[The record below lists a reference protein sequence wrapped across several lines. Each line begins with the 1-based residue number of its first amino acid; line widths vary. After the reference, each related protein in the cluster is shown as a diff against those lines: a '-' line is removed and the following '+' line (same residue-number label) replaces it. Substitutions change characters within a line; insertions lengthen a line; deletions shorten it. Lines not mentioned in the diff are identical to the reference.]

1 MTLHCKRR
9 HSCFADLRDASS
21 KLRSRL
27 AQITVAIGMLVVVGC
42 NPEVDKAANDNASDT
57 AFSITS
63 ADAMRDPNLRSAAAD
78 SSAAQAAAE
87 AAEAAEAQATPSS
100 PAGELAIGDPNPGL
114 RLAKFVKGDEVTAPL
129 KDDVTVVEFWATW
142 CGPCRAGMPHISEL
156 QREYGDKVRFIG
168 VTREDEDVVT
178 DFLGSVAPGGKT
190 WDEVIDYR
198 LALDDGSWTN
208 NAYMR
213 AANQNGIPCA
223 FIVGQDG
230 IVEWIG
236 HPGSIDQPLKQI
248 VDGSWDRQAAVA
260 EFKQQAMFDKYA
272 QKLNGMLRSGNFD
285 AALSLLDEMEES
297 SGGKSMP
304 LLNNRLMI
312 LMMADRAEEASSV
325 RGELIEAAWDDAT
338 VLNGVA
344 WETATADN
352 ATDLELAL
360 KAAKR
365 ASEIRED
372 KDAAILDTLARCHYE
387 LGQLDEAI
395 KVQQKAV
402 DLDSNRQE
410 ITEALKRYQD
420 EKAAADSN

>member
-9 HSCFADLRDASS
+9 QSYLADLRDASF
-21 KLRSRL
+21 KLSSRFAFFL
-27 AQITVAIGMLVVVGC
+27 LAIGLLVVVGC
-42 NPEVDKAANDNASDT
+42 NAEVEQAANGNASDP
-57 AFSITS
+57 AFSITP
-63 ADAMRDPNLRSAAAD
+63 ADAMKDPKLRSAAAD

-87 AAEAAEAQATPSS
+87 AAEAAAAQLTPKS
-100 PAGELAIGDPNPGL
+100 PAGELTIGDPNPGL
-114 RLAKFVKGDEVTAPL
+114 RLAKFVKGEEVTAPL

-156 QREYGDKVRFIG
+156 QSEYGDKVRFIG
-168 VTREDEDVVT
+168 VTNEDEAVVT
-178 DFLGSVAPGGKT
+178 KFLGSAGPGGKT

-198 LALDDGSWTN
+198 LALDDGGWTN

-223 FIVGQDG
+223 FIVGREG
-230 IVEWIG
+230 VVEWIG
-236 HPGSIDQPLKQI
+236 HPAGIDQPLKQI
-248 VDGSWDRQAAVA
+248 VNGNWDRQAAVA
-260 EFKQQAMFDKYA
+260 EFKQQAMLDKYA
-272 QKLNGMLRSGNFD
+272 QKLSGMLRSGNFD
-285 AALSLLDEMEES
+285 AALTLLDEMEQS

-304 LLNNRLMI
+304 LLSNRLMI

-325 RGELIEAAWDDAT
+325 RSELIEAAWDDAT

-344 WETATADN
+344 WETATAEN
-352 ATDLELAL
+352 PTDLNLAL

-365 ASEIRED
+365 ASEISEG

-395 KVQQKAV
+395 DVQQKAV
-402 DLDSNRQE
+402 DLASNMQDVA
-410 ITEALKRYQD
+410 EALKRYKD
-420 EKAAADSN
+420 EKAAAESN

>member
-1 MTLHCKRR
+1 
-9 HSCFADLRDASS
+9 
-21 KLRSRL
+21 
-27 AQITVAIGMLVVVGC
+27 MLVVVGC

-57 AFSITS
+57 AFSITP

-78 SSAAQAAAE
+78 SSAAQA

-178 DFLGSVAPGGKT
+178 KFLGSVAPGGKT

-420 EKAAADSN
+420 EKAAADSK

>member
-1 MTLHCKRR
+1 M
-9 HSCFADLRDASS
+9 
-21 KLRSRL
+21 
-27 AQITVAIGMLVVVGC
+27 VGC
-42 NPEVDKAANDNASDT
+42 NAEVDQAANGNASDA
-57 AFSITS
+57 AFSITP
-63 ADAMRDPNLRSAAAD
+63 ADAMKDPNLRSAAAD

-87 AAEAAEAQATPSS
+87 AQATPSS
-100 PAGELAIGDPNPGL
+100 PAGELSIGDPNPGL

-168 VTREDEDVVT
+168 VTKEDEDVVT
-178 DFLGSVAPGGKT
+178 KFLGSVAPGGKT

-223 FIVGQDG
+223 FIVGRDG

-236 HPGSIDQPLKQI
+236 HPGSIDQPLQQI

-402 DLDSNRQE
+402 DLDSNMQE

>member
-9 HSCFADLRDASS
+9 HSRFADLRDASS

-27 AQITVAIGMLVVVGC
+27 AYLPLAIGMLVVVGC

-57 AFSITS
+57 AFSITP

-78 SSAAQAAAE
+78 SSAAQA

-178 DFLGSVAPGGKT
+178 KFLGSVAPGGKT

-297 SGGKSMP
+297 SGGRSMP

>member
-9 HSCFADLRDASS
+9 HFCFADLRDASS
-21 KLRSRL
+21 KLSSRL
-27 AQITVAIGMLVVVGC
+27 AFVPLALGMLVVVGC
-42 NPEVDKAANDNASDT
+42 NPEVDQAANDNASDP
-57 AFSITS
+57 AFSIS
-63 ADAMRDPNLRSAAAD
+63 PADAMNDPKLRSAAAD

-87 AAEAAEAQATPSS
+87 AAATQSTPNS
-100 PAGELAIGDPNPGL
+100 PVGELSIGDPNPGL
-114 RLAKFVKGDEVTAPL
+114 QLAKFVKGDEVTAPL

-168 VTREDEDVVT
+168 VTKEDEDVVT
-178 DFLGSVAPGGKT
+178 KFLGSVAPGGKT

-223 FIVGQDG
+223 FIVGRDG

-325 RGELIEAAWDDAT
+325 RGELIEAAWDDAI

-365 ASEIRED
+365 ASEIREN

-402 DLDSNRQE
+402 DLDSNMQE
-410 ITEALKRYQD
+410 ITEALKRYQE

>member
-57 AFSITS
+57 AFSITP

-178 DFLGSVAPGGKT
+178 KFLGSVAPGGKT

-297 SGGKSMP
+297 SGGRSMP

-402 DLDSNRQE
+402 DLDSNMQE

>member
-78 SSAAQAAAE
+78 SSAAQA

-178 DFLGSVAPGGKT
+178 KFLGSVAPGGKT

>member
-9 HSCFADLRDASS
+9 HFCFADLRDASS
-21 KLRSRL
+21 KLRSRFACL
-27 AQITVAIGMLVVVGC
+27 PVVIGLLVMVGC
-42 NPEVDKAANDNASDT
+42 NAEVDQAANGNASDA
-57 AFSITS
+57 AFSITP
-63 ADAMRDPNLRSAAAD
+63 ADAMKDPNLRSAAAD

-87 AAEAAEAQATPSS
+87 AQATPSS
-100 PAGELAIGDPNPGL
+100 PAGELTIGDPNPGL

-168 VTREDEDVVT
+168 VTKEDEGVVT
-178 DFLGSVAPGGKT
+178 EFLGSVAPGGKT

-223 FIVGQDG
+223 FIVGRDG

-236 HPGSIDQPLKQI
+236 HPGSIDQPLQQI

-402 DLDSNRQE
+402 DLDSNMQE

>member
-1 MTLHCKRR
+1 M
-9 HSCFADLRDASS
+9 
-21 KLRSRL
+21 
-27 AQITVAIGMLVVVGC
+27 VGC
-42 NPEVDKAANDNASDT
+42 NAEVDQAANGNASDA
-57 AFSITS
+57 AFSITP

-87 AAEAAEAQATPSS
+87 AQATPSS
-100 PAGELAIGDPNPGL
+100 PAGELTIGDPNPGL

-168 VTREDEDVVT
+168 VTKEDEGVVT
-178 DFLGSVAPGGKT
+178 EFLGSVAPGGKT

-223 FIVGQDG
+223 FIVGRDG

-236 HPGSIDQPLKQI
+236 HPGSIDQPLQQI

-402 DLDSNRQE
+402 DLDSNMQE

>member
-1 MTLHCKRR
+1 M
-9 HSCFADLRDASS
+9 
-21 KLRSRL
+21 
-27 AQITVAIGMLVVVGC
+27 VGC
-42 NPEVDKAANDNASDT
+42 NAEVDQAANGNASDA
-57 AFSITS
+57 AFSITPE
-63 ADAMRDPNLRSAAAD
+63 DAMKDPNLRAAAAD
-78 SSAAQAAAE
+78 SSAAGRLLLRLKQRRAR
-87 AAEAAEAQATPSS
+87 QQVSFR
-100 PAGELAIGDPNPGL
+100 LVIRIPGS

-168 VTREDEDVVT
+168 VTKEDEDVVT
-178 DFLGSVAPGGKT
+178 KFLGSVAPGGKT

-223 FIVGQDG
+223 FIVGRDG

-236 HPGSIDQPLKQI
+236 HPGSIDQPLQQI

-402 DLDSNRQE
+402 DLDSNMQE

>member
-1 MTLHCKRR
+1 MTFHCKRP
-9 HSCFADLRDASS
+9 HFCFVELRDAFSDRR
-21 KLRSRL
+21 LRFAYLPL
-27 AQITVAIGMLVVVGC
+27 AICLLVVVGC
-42 NPEVDKAANDNASDT
+42 NADVDQSANDNASDA
-57 AFSITS
+57 AFSITP
-63 ADAMRDPNLRSAAAD
+63 ADAMNDPKLRSAAAD

-87 AAEAAEAQATPSS
+87 AAAAKSTPSS
-100 PAGELAIGDPNPGL
+100 PAGELTIGDPNPGL
-114 RLAKFVKGDEVTAPL
+114 RLAKFVKGDEVKAPL
-129 KDDVTVVEFWATW
+129 KDNVTVVEFWATW

-168 VTREDEDVVT
+168 VTREDEAVVT
-178 DFLGSVAPGGKT
+178 KFLGSVGPGGKT

-198 LALDDGSWTN
+198 LALDDGGWTN

-223 FIVGQDG
+223 FIVGRDG
-230 IVEWIG
+230 AVEWIG
-236 HPGSIDQPLKQI
+236 HPAGIDQPLKQI

-285 AALSLLDEMEES
+285 AALSLLNEMEES

-325 RGELIEAAWDDAT
+325 RSELIEAAWDDAS

-352 ATDLELAL
+352 ATDLDLAL

-402 DLDSNRQE
+402 DLDSNMQE
-410 ITEALKRYQD
+410 IAEALKRYQD

>member
-1 MTLHCKRR
+1 
-9 HSCFADLRDASS
+9 
-21 KLRSRL
+21 
-27 AQITVAIGMLVVVGC
+27 MLVVVGC

-57 AFSITS
+57 AFSITP

-78 SSAAQAAAE
+78 SSAAQA

-178 DFLGSVAPGGKT
+178 KFLGSVAPGGKT

>member
-57 AFSITS
+57 AFSITP

-78 SSAAQAAAE
+78 SSAAQA

-178 DFLGSVAPGGKT
+178 KFLGSVAPGGKT

-198 LALDDGSWTN
+198 LALDDGNWTN

-420 EKAAADSN
+420 EKAAADSK

>member
-1 MTLHCKRR
+1 
-9 HSCFADLRDASS
+9 
-21 KLRSRL
+21 
-27 AQITVAIGMLVVVGC
+27 MLVVVGC

-57 AFSITS
+57 AFSITP

-78 SSAAQAAAE
+78 SSAAQA

-114 RLAKFVKGDEVTAPL
+114 RLAKFVKGDEVKAPL
-129 KDDVTVVEFWATW
+129 KDSVTVVEFWATW

-168 VTREDEDVVT
+168 VTREDEAVVT
-178 DFLGSVAPGGKT
+178 KFLGSVGPGGKT

-198 LALDDGSWTN
+198 LALDDGGWTN

-223 FIVGQDG
+223 FIVGRDG
-230 IVEWIG
+230 AVEWIG
-236 HPGSIDQPLKQI
+236 HPAGIDQPLKQI

-285 AALSLLDEMEES
+285 AALSLLNEMEES

-325 RGELIEAAWDDAT
+325 RSELIEAAWDDAS

-352 ATDLELAL
+352 ATDLDLAL

-402 DLDSNRQE
+402 DLDSNMQE
-410 ITEALKRYQD
+410 IAEALKRYQD

>member
-1 MTLHCKRR
+1 M
-9 HSCFADLRDASS
+9 
-21 KLRSRL
+21 
-27 AQITVAIGMLVVVGC
+27 VGC
-42 NPEVDKAANDNASDT
+42 NAEVDQAANGNASDA
-57 AFSITS
+57 AFSITP
-63 ADAMRDPNLRSAAAD
+63 ADAMKDPNLRSAAAD

-87 AAEAAEAQATPSS
+87 AQATPSS
-100 PAGELAIGDPNPGL
+100 PAGELTIGDPNPGL

-168 VTREDEDVVT
+168 VTKEDEGVVT
-178 DFLGSVAPGGKT
+178 EFLGSVAPGGKT

-387 LGQLDEAI
+387 MGQLDEAI

-402 DLDSNRQE
+402 DLDSNMQE

>member
-57 AFSITS
+57 AFSITP

-78 SSAAQAAAE
+78 SSAAQA

-178 DFLGSVAPGGKT
+178 KFLGSVAPGGKT

-402 DLDSNRQE
+402 DLDSNMQQ
-410 ITEALKRYQD
+410 ITAALKKYQD

>member
-1 MTLHCKRR
+1 MTLQCKRR
-9 HSCFADLRDASS
+9 QPCLADLRNASFRLS
-21 KLRSRL
+21 SRVAYL
-27 AQITVAIGMLVVVGC
+27 PLAIGLLVVVGC
-42 NPEVDKAANDNASDT
+42 NAEVEQAASGNASDA
-57 AFSITS
+57 AFSITP
-63 ADAMRDPNLRSAAAD
+63 ADAMKDPDLRSAAAD
-78 SSAAQAAAE
+78 SSADQAGAE
-87 AAEAAEAQATPSS
+87 AGSETQSTLDA

-114 RLAKFVKGDEVTAPL
+114 QLAKFVKGDEIKVPL
-129 KDDVTVVEFWATW
+129 KDDITVVEFWATW

-168 VTREDEDVVT
+168 VTQEDEAVVNK
-178 DFLGSVAPGGKT
+178 FLSSAGPGGKT

-198 LALDDGSWTN
+198 LALDDGGWTN

-223 FIVGQDG
+223 FIVGRDG
-230 IVEWIG
+230 TVEWIG
-236 HPGSIDQPLKQI
+236 HPGSIDQPLQQI

-272 QKLNGMLRSGNFD
+272 QKLTGMIRSGNFD
-285 AALSLLDEMEES
+285 AALSLLDEMEAS
-297 SGGKSMP
+297 SGGKSIP
-304 LLNNRLMI
+304 LLSNRLMI
-312 LMMADRAEEASSV
+312 LMMANRAEEASSV

-344 WETATADN
+344 WETATAD
-352 ATDLELAL
+352 APTDLKLAL

-365 ASEIRED
+365 ADEIREN

-395 KVQQKAV
+395 EVQQKAV
-402 DLDSNRQE
+402 DLDSNIQE
-410 ITEALKRYQD
+410 IAEALKRYQD
-420 EKAAADSN
+420 EKAATESN

>member
-1 MTLHCKRR
+1 
-9 HSCFADLRDASS
+9 
-21 KLRSRL
+21 
-27 AQITVAIGMLVVVGC
+27 MLVVVGC

-57 AFSITS
+57 AFSITP

-78 SSAAQAAAE
+78 SSAAQA

-178 DFLGSVAPGGKT
+178 KFLGSVAPGGKT

-402 DLDSNRQE
+402 DLDSNMQQ
-410 ITEALKRYQD
+410 ITAALKKYQD

>member
-1 MTLHCKRR
+1 MTFHCKRP
-9 HSCFADLRDASS
+9 HFCFVELRDAFSDRR
-21 KLRSRL
+21 LRFAYLPL
-27 AQITVAIGMLVVVGC
+27 AICLLVVVGC
-42 NPEVDKAANDNASDT
+42 NTDVDQSANDNASDA
-57 AFSITS
+57 AFSITP
-63 ADAMRDPNLRSAAAD
+63 ADAMNDPKLRSAAAD

-87 AAEAAEAQATPSS
+87 AAAAKSTPSS
-100 PAGELAIGDPNPGL
+100 PAGELTIGDPNPGL
-114 RLAKFVKGDEVTAPL
+114 RLAKFVKGDEVKAPL
-129 KDDVTVVEFWATW
+129 KDNVTVVEFWATW

-168 VTREDEDVVT
+168 VTREDEAVVT
-178 DFLGSVAPGGKT
+178 KFLGSVGPGGKT

-198 LALDDGSWTN
+198 LALDDGGWTN

-223 FIVGQDG
+223 FIVGRDG
-230 IVEWIG
+230 AVEWIG
-236 HPGSIDQPLKQI
+236 HPAGIDQPLKQI

-285 AALSLLDEMEES
+285 AALSLLNEMEES

-325 RGELIEAAWDDAT
+325 RSELIEAAWDDAS

-352 ATDLELAL
+352 ATDLDLAL

-402 DLDSNRQE
+402 DLDSNMQE
-410 ITEALKRYQD
+410 IAEALKRYQD

>member
-1 MTLHCKRR
+1 
-9 HSCFADLRDASS
+9 
-21 KLRSRL
+21 
-27 AQITVAIGMLVVVGC
+27 MLVVVGC

-57 AFSITS
+57 AFSITP

-78 SSAAQAAAE
+78 SSAAQA

-178 DFLGSVAPGGKT
+178 KFLGSVAPGGKT

-402 DLDSNRQE
+402 DLDSNMQE

-420 EKAAADSN
+420 EKAAADSK

>member
-57 AFSITS
+57 AFSITP
-63 ADAMRDPNLRSAAAD
+63 ADAMKDPNLRSAAAD
-78 SSAAQAAAE
+78 SSAAQA

-178 DFLGSVAPGGKT
+178 KFLGSVAPGGKT

-387 LGQLDEAI
+387 MGQLDEAI

-402 DLDSNRQE
+402 DLDSNMQE

>member
-9 HSCFADLRDASS
+9 HFCFADLRDASS
-21 KLRSRL
+21 KLSSRL
-27 AQITVAIGMLVVVGC
+27 AFVPLALGMLVVVGC
-42 NPEVDKAANDNASDT
+42 NPEVDQAANDNASDP
-57 AFSITS
+57 AFSIS
-63 ADAMRDPNLRSAAAD
+63 PADAMNDPKLRSAAAD

-87 AAEAAEAQATPSS
+87 AAATQSTPNS
-100 PAGELAIGDPNPGL
+100 PVGELSIGDPNPGL
-114 RLAKFVKGDEVTAPL
+114 QLAKFVKGDEVTAPL

-168 VTREDEDVVT
+168 VTKEDEDVVT
-178 DFLGSVAPGGKT
+178 KFLGSVAPGGKT

-223 FIVGQDG
+223 FIVGRDG

-365 ASEIRED
+365 ASEIREN

-402 DLDSNRQE
+402 DLDSNMQE
-410 ITEALKRYQD
+410 ITEALKRYQE